1 MLKFILAVFLGISL
15 NFYSSA
21 QGEKDFIG
29 DTLITSDLLNID
41 SVNLDKFTLEKQLPY
56 ITPKKAAL
64 FSAIL
69 PGMGQIANKHYWK
82 LPIIYVG
89 VGVAGYFIVFNSEK
103 HNYYRKLYAGRLNND
118 PKYLEMDSRLTNENV
133 KYLQD
138 AYRRDLDVTV
148 LLTAV
153 GYGLQIMDAVVF
165 AHLKNFDISE
175 DISLRLK
182 PTALPRGGIGFGLVM
197 NF

>member
-1 MLKFILAVFLGISL
+1 MFKFILAVFLGISL

-21 QGEKDFIG
+21 QGES
-29 DTLITSDLLNID
+29 DTLVTEKAINID
-41 SVNLDKFTLEKQLPY
+41 SIHQLDKLPLENKVPY
-56 ITPKKAAL
+56 VTPKKAAL

-69 PGMGQIANKHYWK
+69 PGLGQITNRHYWK
-82 LPIIYVG
+82 LPIIYAG
-89 VGVAGYFIVFNSEK
+89 VGIAGYFIAFNSEK

-138 AYRRDLDVTV
+138 AYRRDLDLTV

-153 GYGLQIMDAVVF
+153 GYGLQVMDAVVF

-182 PTALPRGGIGFGLVM
+182 PTALPAGGIGLGLVM